1 MIDVLTR
8 PIIDLLGAFGSGEIP
23 TGGPADVIR
32 SSSSALDAVERI
44 GVNAVAELAG
54 SWSGPAAVAAIE
66 LAGSAHTSA
75 VALADHGNEIATV
88 VDRACEKVQT
98 GIVELNGIV
107 HSFVSIALAAAPAL
121 VTPAGQ
127 SMVIAAAIEHLE
139 RALAVVARVRAELA
153 VHAAEVGRYLAPP
166 SVPAPAGTE
175 ASTGPAAA
183 PPVTPAPT
191 APANSDPAGQF
202 VRNFAQSVSAPPS
215 SMTPSSMTP
224 DGASN
229 LLSSPNATTS
239 PTATMPNQG
248 PAMYSGATPREPTD
262 VGAKGTG
269 VEVALPD
276 GSVVTA
282 PNEQAAG
289 AVRNALSQQ
298 GTPYVWGGTEPG
310 RGLDCSGLT
319 QWAYAEQGVELP
331 RLAQE
336 QGIGTPVAQDEVM
349 PGDLAIWDGHV
360 AMVIGNGQ
368 FVEAGDPV
376 QVSDIRTTNS
386 GMGFKG
392 FYRPTE

>member
-32 SSSSALDAVERI
+32 SSSSALDTVERI

-75 VALADHGNEIATV
+75 IALADHGNEIATV
-88 VDRACEKVQT
+88 VDRACEKVQA

-107 HSFVSIALAAAPAL
+107 QSFVSIALAAAPAL

-153 VHAAEVGRYLAPP
+153 VHAAEVGQYLAPP

-175 ASTGPAAA
+175 ASTRPAAA
-183 PPVTPAPT
+183 PPVQAAPT
-191 APANSDPAGQF
+191 APTNSDPAGQF

-215 SMTPSSMTP
+215 MTP
-224 DGASN
+224 DSASN

-248 PAMYSGATPREPTD
+248 PAMYSGATPREPSD

-336 QGIGTPVAQDEVM
+336 QDIGTPVTRDEVM